1 MRLELK
7 NINKIAYADV
17 RLNGLTVIAGTNDS
31 GKSTV
36 GKALFSV
43 VKSIGLVKTLTAEVQ
58 RERIRKLLH
67 RLERGVFTLSRES
80 GNQSAHDLMRQI
92 EDFKQ
97 QGDVV
102 DDRFFMELSKFIEDS
117 AYIVPRSKAALK
129 RSLEEL
135 ERMITEMKCPDER
148 LRIQLQRVM
157 GAEFDGHVCT
167 WDTAGSEINFEEE
180 ENENKLCI
188 RLENDKV
195 MSAEAQ
201 RDSEF
206 TIEDASFIESP
217 LYMHLI
223 DALLLPRASSGLAR
237 GYDMLLNYHVDD
249 FIRKLGMARF
259 ASSYSSTEDSAYGD
273 LFDKS
278 AEITGGRFVFDAT
291 AHRLLWEK
299 DGRKYSPVNVASGV
313 KSFGV
318 MQLLIGQ
325 QVINENRLLIWDEPE
340 NHLHPEWQIRL
351 AELLVDLSLTGVP
364 VLISSHSPYFIQAI
378 RFYSQKRNNA
388 YVDYYLTEEVSEGLV
403 RIEDVTKD
411 LNRIFTK
418 LSKPMSQIVNF
429 RK

>member
-7 NINKIAYADV
+7 NINKIAYANV
-17 RLNGLTVIAGTNDS
+17 KLNGLTVIAGINDS

-43 VKSIGLVKTLTAEVQ
+43 VKSIGLVKNLTEEVQ
-58 RERIRKLLH
+58 REQIRKLLY
-67 RLERGVFTLSRES
+67 RLERHIPIWLRES
-80 GNQSAHDLMRQI
+80 GNESAHDLMRQI
-92 EDFKQ
+92 KDFQQ

-102 DDRFFMELSKFIEDS
+102 DDRFLTKLSKFIEDS
-117 AYIVPRSKAALK
+117 VFIVPRNKAALK
-129 RSLEEL
+129 KTLEEL
-135 ERMITEMKCPDER
+135 ERMITEIKYPDKR
-148 LRIQLQRVM
+148 LRNQLQRVL
-157 GAEFDGHVCT
+157 GAEFDGHICT

-180 ENENKLCI
+180 GDESCLCI
-188 RLENDKV
+188 RLEKDQV
-195 MSAEAQ
+195 ISAGAQ
-201 RDSEF
+201 GDSEF

-223 DALLLPRASSGLAR
+223 DALLLPRASSSLAR
-237 GYDMLLNYHVDD
+237 GYGMLLNYHVDD
-249 FIRKLGMARF
+249 FIGKLGMARL
-259 ASSYSSTEDSAYGD
+259 ASSYSSIEDSAYGY

-318 MQLLIGQ
+318 MQLLIEQ

-364 VLISSHSPYFIQAI
+364 VLVSSHSPYFIQAI
-378 RFYSQKRNNA
+378 RFYSRKRNND
-388 YVDYYLTEEVSEGLV
+388 YVDYYLTEEISDGLV

-418 LSKPMSQIVNF
+418 LSKPMSQIVDF